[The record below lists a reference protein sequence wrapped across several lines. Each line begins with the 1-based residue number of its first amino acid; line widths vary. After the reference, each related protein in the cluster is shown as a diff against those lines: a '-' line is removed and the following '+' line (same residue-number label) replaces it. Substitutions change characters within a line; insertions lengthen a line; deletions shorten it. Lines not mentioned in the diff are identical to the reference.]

1 MNAPLFINILKE
13 TLLPVIKDVYPE
25 SHRFMQDNDPKYM
38 SRLAREFYEDS
49 HVNHWKTPPE
59 SPDLN
64 PIENMWHEMKEFLR
78 RKVNQQELIEQF
90 WATVTVAKCTKYIN
104 HLKKVS
110 SMVLPPDTRFPPP
123 LVIMYRKKLQLFLYY
138 NYIILINICY

>member
-25 SHRFMQDNDPKYM
+25 SHRFMQDNDPKYT

-78 RKVNQQELIEQF
+78 
-90 WATVTVAKCTKYIN
+90 
-104 HLKKVS
+104 
-110 SMVLPPDTRFPPP
+110 
-123 LVIMYRKKLQLFLYY
+123 
-138 NYIILINICY
+138 